1 MAITRLNNNSITSI
15 TALPSAIELGSNTP
29 IFSARET
36 GQQQLLHNTT
46 TNLTFGTEE
55 VDTDNAFASN
65 VFTVPS
71 GKGGLYYLEA
81 QVNYYDN
88 GQNITQGTLW
98 IWKGTNSTPLSKMY
112 NLQANDVNQGHLSF
126 QASVIENLSAGDVI
140 GVAGLITTSD
150 SGDTSSYGGEEGTR
164 FMGFKIIQ

>member
-1 MAITRLNNNSITSI
+1 MSIIRLNNQSISSV

-36 GQQQLLHNTT
+36 GEQQLLHNTT
-46 TNLTFGTEE
+46 TNLNFGTEE
-55 VDTDNAFASN
+55 IDTDNAFASN
-65 VFTVPS
+65 VFTVPT
-71 GKGGLYYLEA
+71 GKGGIYYLEA

-140 GVAGLITTSD
+140 KITIYHN
-150 SGDTSSYGGEEGTR
+150 YGSAYNLLADQADNLFG
-164 FMGFKIIQ
+164 GFKLIGV